1 MTSRTVERPLGSNT
15 GPTSSN
21 PGLWRVI
28 AAVEVV
34 LATAAVL
41 LDLGIPTLVLVAL
54 AVLSL
59 IARRQRAG
67 SLGLRRPARPVRMAA
82 QVFGLS
88 LLWTAL
94 TLAMIMPAVEH
105 LTGQR
110 RDISQF
116 APLEGNL
123 SLLLYMLL
131 ISWTLAAFG
140 EEFAYR
146 GYVQTRMRDVL
157 PAGRTG
163 LVLAVLLSSMLFG
176 LAHTEQGIVG
186 VVLSGIDAI
195 FFSIMRYRYQTLWA
209 AILAHGFLNS
219 IGIIAYFI
227 AGPFYGLW

>member
-1 MTSRTVERPLGSNT
+1 MTSPTVERPVRSNA
-15 GPTSSN
+15 GPTSSKA
-21 PGLWRVI
+21 GLWRVL
-28 AAVEVV
+28 AAVEVG

-41 LDLGIPTLVLVAL
+41 LDLGIPTLVLIAL
-54 AVLSL
+54 AVMSL
-59 IARRQRAG
+59 IARRQGAG
-67 SLGLRRPARPVRMAA
+67 SLGLRRPARPVRMAV
-82 QVFGLS
+82 QVFGSS

-94 TLAMIMPAVEH
+94 TLAMIMPVVEH

-110 RDISQF
+110 RDVSQF

-123 SLLLYMLL
+123 GLLLYLL
-131 ISWTLAAFG
+131 VISWMLAAFG

-163 LVLAVLLSSMLFG
+163 LIIAVLLSSLLFG

-186 VVLSGIDAI
+186 VILSGIDAI
-195 FFSIMRYRYQTLWA
+195 FFSILRYRYQTLWA
-209 AILAHGFLNS
+209 AILAHGFLNT
-219 IGIIAYFI
+219 IGMIAYFI

>member
-1 MTSRTVERPLGSNT
+1 MTSPSMERLVRGDQRATASKVA
-15 GPTSSN
+15 
-21 PGLWRVI
+21 LWRVI
-28 AAVEVV
+28 AVVEVI
-34 LATAAVL
+34 LAAAAVL
-41 LDLGIPTLVLVAL
+41 LDLGIPTLVLL
-54 AVLSL
+54 AMAVVSL
-59 IARRQRAG
+59 LVRRQGPG
-67 SLGLRRPARPVRMAA
+67 SLGLQRPAHPFRMAA

-88 LLWTAL
+88 VLWTAL
-94 TLAMIMPAVEH
+94 TLAIIMPAVEH

-123 SLLLYMLL
+123 GLLLYMLL

>member
-1 MTSRTVERPLGSNT
+1 
-15 GPTSSN
+15 
-21 PGLWRVI
+21 
-28 AAVEVV
+28 
-34 LATAAVL
+34 
-41 LDLGIPTLVLVAL
+41 
-54 AVLSL
+54 
-59 IARRQRAG
+59 
-67 SLGLRRPARPVRMAA
+67 MAA

-88 LLWTAL
+88 VLWTAL
-94 TLAMIMPAVEH
+94 TLAIIMPAVEH

-123 SLLLYMLL
+123 GLLLYMLL

>member
-1 MTSRTVERPLGSNT
+1 MTSPTVERPVRSNA
-15 GPTSSN
+15 GPTSSKA
-21 PGLWRVI
+21 GLWRVL
-28 AAVEVV
+28 AAVEVG

-41 LDLGIPTLVLVAL
+41 LDLGIPTLVLIAL
-54 AVLSL
+54 AVMSL
-59 IARRQRAG
+59 IARRQGAG
-67 SLGLRRPARPVRMAA
+67 SLGLRRPARPVRMAV

-94 TLAMIMPAVEH
+94 TLAMIMPVVDH

-110 RDISQF
+110 RDVSQF

-123 SLLLYMLL
+123 GLLLYLL
-131 ISWTLAAFG
+131 VISWTLAAFG

-163 LVLAVLLSSMLFG
+163 LIIAVLLSSLLFG

-186 VVLSGIDAI
+186 VILSGIDAI
-195 FFSIMRYRYQTLWA
+195 FFSILRYRYQTLWA
-209 AILAHGFLNS
+209 AILAHGFLNT
-219 IGIIAYFI
+219 IGMIAYFI

>member
-1 MTSRTVERPLGSNT
+1 MTSRTVERPVRNNA
-15 GPTSSN
+15 GPTSSKAGIW
-21 PGLWRVI
+21 PVI
-28 AAVEVV
+28 ATVEVG
-34 LATAAVL
+34 LATTAVL
-41 LDLGIPTLVLVAL
+41 LDLGIPTLVLIAL
-54 AVLSL
+54 AVISL
-59 IARRQRAG
+59 IARRQGAG
-67 SLGLRRPARPVRMAA
+67 SLGLQRPARPVRMAA

-94 TLAMIMPAVEH
+94 TLAMIMPVVEH

-110 RDISQF
+110 RDVSQF
-116 APLEGNL
+116 ASLEGNL
-123 SLLLYMLL
+123 GLLLYMLL

-163 LVLAVLLSSMLFG
+163 LIIAVLLSSMLFG

-195 FFSIMRYRYQTLWA
+195 FFSILRYRYQTLWA
-209 AILAHGFLNS
+209 AILAHGFLNT
-219 IGIIAYFI
+219 IGMIAYFI

>member
-1 MTSRTVERPLGSNT
+1 MTSRTVERPVRSNA
-15 GPTSSN
+15 GPTSSKA
-21 PGLWRVI
+21 GLWRVL
-28 AAVEVV
+28 AAVEVGM
-34 LATAAVL
+34 ATAAVL
-41 LDLGIPTLVLVAL
+41 LDLGIPTLVLIAL
-54 AVLSL
+54 AVMSL
-59 IARRQRAG
+59 IARRQGAG
-67 SLGLRRPARPVRMAA
+67 SLGLRRPARPVRMAV
-82 QVFGLS
+82 QVCGLS

-94 TLAMIMPAVEH
+94 TLAMIMPVVEH

-110 RDISQF
+110 RDVSQF

-123 SLLLYMLL
+123 GLLLYLLL

-163 LVLAVLLSSMLFG
+163 LIIAVLLSSLLFG

-186 VVLSGIDAI
+186 VILSGIDAI
-195 FFSIMRYRYQTLWA
+195 FFSILRYRYQTLWA
-209 AILAHGFLNS
+209 AILAHGFLNT
-219 IGIIAYFI
+219 IGMIAYFI

>member
-1 MTSRTVERPLGSNT
+1 MTFRTVERPVRSNA
-15 GPTSSN
+15 GPTSSKA
-21 PGLWRVI
+21 GFWRVI
-28 AAVEVV
+28 AAVEVG
-34 LATAAVL
+34 LAAAAVL
-41 LDLGIPTLVLVAL
+41 LDLVIPTLVLIAL

-59 IARRQRAG
+59 IARRQGAG

-82 QVFGLS
+82 AVFGLS

-94 TLAMIMPAVEH
+94 TLAMIMPVVEH

-110 RDISQF
+110 RDVSQF

-123 SLLLYMLL
+123 GLLLYMLL

-163 LVLAVLLSSMLFG
+163 LIIAVLLSSLLFG

-186 VVLSGIDAI
+186 VILSGIDAI
-195 FFSIMRYRYQTLWA
+195 FFSILRYRYQTLWA
-209 AILAHGFLNS
+209 AILAHGFLNT
-219 IGIIAYFI
+219 IGMIAYFI

>member
-1 MTSRTVERPLGSNT
+1 MTSPTVERPVRSNA
-15 GPTSSN
+15 GPTSSKA
-21 PGLWRVI
+21 GLWRVL
-28 AAVEVV
+28 AAVEVG

-41 LDLGIPTLVLVAL
+41 LDLGIPTLVLIAL
-54 AVLSL
+54 AAMSL
-59 IARRQRAG
+59 IARRQGAG
-67 SLGLRRPARPVRMAA
+67 SLGLRRPARPVRMAV

-94 TLAMIMPAVEH
+94 TLAMIMPVVEH

-110 RDISQF
+110 RDVSQF

-123 SLLLYMLL
+123 GLLLYLL
-131 ISWTLAAFG
+131 VISWMLAAFG

-163 LVLAVLLSSMLFG
+163 LIIAVLLSSLLFG

-186 VVLSGIDAI
+186 VILSGIDAI
-195 FFSIMRYRYQTLWA
+195 FFSILRYRYQTLWA
-209 AILAHGFLNS
+209 AILAHGFLNT
-219 IGIIAYFI
+219 IGMIAYFI